1 MRRMGRPRTKD
12 RDLPKGFRQVDG
24 RWYWRPTDE
33 ATREICT
40 RLAPGRASIACG
52 ATKEEA
58 RQWWV
63 KTVLPALDKAWEAT
77 DAAGTVAELLALFEE
92 REIPHLKSEAARDA
106 YKRNCAV
113 LKAEKTIGSRRYA
126 KTEVEAARGDCLRRM
141 DVQRYLDDARTSRP
155 VAANKEIHML
165 HRVFRLASA
174 RWGLTEYNPC
184 ATVEYNQETPR
195 DTYIDDT
202 IYLKVYNVANP
213 VLKCMMDIAQMTSA
227 RAGMI
232 YDIRLGDELADGLR
246 VRPNKLKRGES
257 KKEQIFAWTD
267 DLLDVIARAK
277 GLRKK
282 VQGGQNAVALMP
294 HAHLFLTRAGKPYT
308 KESFKSLWVRA
319 LAKAGVPRADFHFHD
334 IRAKAGSDSE
344 SDADAQMRLNH
355 TDPTTTK
362 RVYRRRPVEATPLPA
377 VPRRSANLSES
388 PGICQ
393 KVSGHSSAK
402 P

>member
-1 MRRMGRPRTKD
+1 MRRMGRPRAKD
-12 RDLPKGFRQVDG
+12 RDLPKGFRKVDG

-33 ATREICT
+33 STREICM

-58 RQWWV
+58 RKWWI
-63 KTVLPALDKAWEAT
+63 KTILPALDKAWEAT

-106 YKRNCAV
+106 YTRNCAA
-113 LKAEKTIGSRRYA
+113 LKAEKTIGPRRYA
-126 KTEVEAARGDCLRRM
+126 KTEAEAARGDCLRRM
-141 DVQRYLDDARTSRP
+141 DVQRYLDDARSTRP

-184 ATVEYNQETPR
+184 GTVEYNQETPR
-195 DTYIDDT
+195 DTYIDDAT
-202 IYLKVYNVANP
+202 YQKVYAAASP
-213 VLKCMMDIAQMTSA
+213 VLKCMMDIAQMTGA

-232 YDIRLGDELADGLR
+232 YDIRISDIADDGLWL
-246 VRPNKLKRGES
+246 RPNKLKRGES
-257 KKEQIFAWTD
+257 KKPQVFAWSTD
-267 DLLDVIARAK
+267 LADAIARANEV
-277 GLRKK
+277 RKH
-282 VQGGQNAVALMP
+282 VQGGQSTVAAMP
-294 HAHLFLTRAGKPYT
+294 HAYLFLTRAGKPYT

-319 LAKAGVPRADFHFHD
+319 LAKAEVPRANFHFHD

-344 SDADAQMRLNH
+344 SDAEAQKRLNH

-377 VPRRSANLSES
+377 VPRRSANLSED

-393 KVSGHSSAK
+393 KLTGRSR
-402 P
+402 